1 MRTVLATAVS
11 HNWPIQQLDVK
22 NDFLHGTLTET
33 IYCCQPTGFTDPAH
47 PDLVCHLR
55 QSLYGLKQASQAWYS
70 RFASYLTTLGF
81 IEAKSDTSL
90 FIFRR
95 SSDTVYLL
103 LYVDDIILTASSTEL
118 LRRTISALQREFA
131 MKDLGPLHHFLGIT
145 VKRRPDELFLH
156 QRTYML
162 DILKRAVMAD
172 CKPCTTPIDLQA
184 KLADDSRPPVADA
197 PQFRS
202 IAGALQYL
210 MFTRPDIT
218 YVVQQICLHMH
229 DPREPYLT
237 AMKRILRYLPRTLD
251 FDLLLRRS
259 SSSDLVIYTDTD

>member
-1 MRTVLATAVS
+1 MHKFRADGAFDRYKARWVLRGFTQRPGVDYDKTFSPVVKPATVRMVLATAVS

-22 NDFLHGTLTET
+22 NAFLHGTLTET
-33 IYCCQPTGFTDPAH
+33 VYCCQPMGFADPAH
-47 PDLVCHLR
+47 PDLVCHLCK
-55 QSLYGLKQASQAWYS
+55 SLYRLKQAPRAWYN

-95 SSDTVYLL
+95 GSNMVYLL

-131 MKDLGPLHHFLGIT
+131 IKDLGPLHHFLGIT
-145 VKRRPDELFLH
+145 VERRPDGLFLH
-156 QRTYML
+156 QCTYTL

-184 KLADDSRPPVADA
+184 KLADDSGPPVADA
-197 PQFRS
+197 SQFQS

-210 MFTRPDIT
+210 TFTRPDIT
-218 YVVQQICLHMH
+218 YVVQ
-229 DPREPYLT
+229 
-237 AMKRILRYLPRTLD
+237 
-251 FDLLLRRS
+251 
-259 SSSDLVIYTDTD
+259 